1 MAYIELKDVCIDFPI
16 PKSKSRTDL
25 RRSVKHTIGGKFKN
39 SVGASSLRALD
50 NITLQLTKGER
61 VGLVGHNGAGK
72 TTLLRVLAGV
82 YPPSNGEIRCEGRI
96 ASLLDISLGFDLE
109 ASGYENIFLRGLYL
123 GLTKHQISAC
133 IDKISNFTNLGNY
146 LSMPIRTYSSGMLM
160 RLAFA
165 ITTEVEPDI
174 ILMDEWI
181 SVGDT
186 KFMEQAKERL
196 ESFINTSS
204 IMVLASHSEDL
215 IRSTCN
221 KAILLG
227 QGEIL
232 AQGSVEEVYHHYN
245 FFGSSAFFD
254 IDEYISIHP
263 DLEASMSVPGMAPWM
278 HFIRYGIFEGRSPGC
293 GISLEAFD
301 NDPVFTSALHARN
314 GLAAAERI
322 ENIAPFLSSFIPPK
336 GWRQNKELSYPD
348 EFIETDGHPL
358 ISLEES
364 MAKYL

>member
-16 PKSKSRTDL
+16 PKSKFKADI
-25 RRSVKHTIGGKFKN
+25 RRLVKHTVGAKLKN
-39 SVGASSLRALD
+39 SVSVSSVRALD
-50 NITLQLTKGER
+50 NITLKFEKGDR

-72 TTLLRVLAGV
+72 TTLLRVLAGI
-82 YPPSNGEIRCEGRI
+82 YPPSLGEISCQGRI

-123 GLTKHQISAC
+123 GLSKRQISEC
-133 IDKISNFTNLGNY
+133 IDKISNFTNLGNF
-146 LSMPIRTYSSGMLM
+146 LFMPLRTYSSGMLM

-174 ILMDEWI
+174 VLMDEWI
-181 SVGDT
+181 SVGDA

-196 ESFINTSS
+196 ENFISTSS

-227 QGEIL
+227 QGEVL
-232 AQGSVEEVYHHYN
+232 TQGTVEEVYHHYN

-254 IDEYISIHP
+254 MDEYISLHP
-263 DLEASMSVPGMAPWM
+263 DLEASMSIPGMAPWM

-301 NDPVFTSALHARN
+301 NDSIFTNAIQAGN
-314 GLAAAERI
+314 GIAAAERI
-322 ENIAPFLSSFIPPK
+322 ENIAPFLESFVPPK
-336 GWRQNKELSYPD
+336 GWRQNKELNYPN
-348 EFIETDGHPL
+348 EFTETEGHPI
-358 ISLEES
+358 ISIEEYL
-364 MAKYL
+364 AKYS